1 MIIIPFI
8 KGEWDTFMFYV
19 SIWIKKGYPK
29 IYSTLKHDQYF
40 ENLC

>member
-8 KGEWDTFMFYV
+8 KEEWDTFMFYV
-19 SIWIKKGYPK
+19 SIWIKKDIQKYNQ
-29 IYSTLKHDQYF
+29 HDQYF